1 MIMTL
6 AMVKRGAKYLLL
18 FIMFYSL
25 PAKGQSNNIRGMYV
39 NSTSSLLGDSSLENQ
54 ILRYAVANDLNYMTL
69 YDLNNISWTST
80 NIAKLAVF
88 ISKAKTQYRIVQVGA
103 SGETYNSFAT
113 RIMNY
118 NNRVLPIERFN
129 VFNFEFEFWLTSSIN
144 AFYSMLYLTPNGYTA
159 DTSGAFAFAWREF
172 QKIDSL
178 TSANGLISEIYLGW
192 PNRGQMQ
199 QLASKAD
206 RILLHSYR
214 TTDADIYQYTRNRL
228 LDIASGGKV
237 TTVLPIFSSEQSYM
251 YNWLSTNPT
260 TKPYVTYTGFLG
272 VESDIN
278 IKNFIRTDGYTW
290 FSYAA
295 MPKPA
300 NQTATISPSGPTH
313 FCNGGSV
320 TLTAN
325 QGSSYFWTPGGQ
337 TTRSIT
343 VNSSGTF
350 TVKVTDSTGVV
361 ALSRPMTIAVSA
373 SAVTPTITASG
384 PTSFCAGGSVMLT
397 SSPAN
402 SYLWSNGATTQSI
415 VVTTSGNYSVTGI
428 NTGCSATSAAIV
440 VSAMAA
446 PVVPVITASGSL
458 SICPGTLLT
467 LTSTPGTSYAWSNGA
482 TTRSI
487 IVSAAGSYTV
497 RMYGSA
503 NCSAVST
510 PKVVSMLAAPAAPV
524 ITPNSSTTL
533 TSSHTSVSLTSSTA
547 NQYRWSTNATT
558 RSITVSTQGIYRV
571 SITGTNGCTAT
582 SAPVAVIANGCTP
595 PPVPVVTASGP
606 TILNPGQTVTLTSTV
621 SNGYLWSTGA
631 TTRSIVVN
639 TSGVYTVRS
648 YRAGFCFAT
657 SLPITVGVISAR
669 LSNHETESETETAEV
684 KLYPNPARSFINI
697 EYTSQFSET
706 KNIPIVISDLSGRER
721 ISMTTDL
728 DPGFNKISVELEQ
741 LSAGIYFCLV
751 GSGGERRVFK
761 FVVE

>member
-1 MIMTL
+1 
-6 AMVKRGAKYLLL
+6 
-18 FIMFYSL
+18 
-25 PAKGQSNNIRGMYV
+25 
-39 NSTSSLLGDSSLENQ
+39 
-54 ILRYAVANDLNYMTL
+54 
-69 YDLNNISWTST
+69 
-80 NIAKLAVF
+80 
-88 ISKAKTQYRIVQVGA
+88 
-103 SGETYNSFAT
+103 
-113 RIMNY
+113 
-118 NNRVLPIERFN
+118 
-129 VFNFEFEFWLTSSIN
+129 
-144 AFYSMLYLTPNGYTA
+144 MLYLTPNGYTA

-272 VESDIN
+272 VEPDIN

-343 VNSSGTF
+343 VNSSGSF

-373 SAVTPTITASG
+373 SGVTPTITASG

-510 PKVVSMLAAPAAPV
+510 PKVVFNACCSCS
-524 ITPNSSTTL
+524 TGHNTKQFDNSYQQS
-533 TSSHTSVSLTSSTA
+533 
-547 NQYRWSTNATT
+547 YI
-558 RSITVSTQGIYRV
+558 SITYLAQRTNIAGQLMQRLEASRFQRREFIV

-606 TILNPGQTVTLTSTV
+606 TILNP
-621 SNGYLWSTGA
+621 
-631 TTRSIVVN
+631 
-639 TSGVYTVRS
+639 
-648 YRAGFCFAT
+648 
-657 SLPITVGVISAR
+657 AR
-669 LSNHETESETETAEV
+669 LLHLLQLFQTDICG
-684 KLYPNPARSFINI
+684 R
-697 EYTSQFSET
+697 
-706 KNIPIVISDLSGRER
+706 PIQPHV
-721 ISMTTDL
+721 
-728 DPGFNKISVELEQ
+728 Q
-741 LSAGIYFCLV
+741 L
-751 GSGGERRVFK
+751 
-761 FVVE
+761 

>member
-1 MIMTL
+1 MITFANL
-6 AMVKRGAKYLLL
+6 NRGITCLFL
-18 FIMFYSL
+18 FILFYSL

-39 NSTSSLLGDSSLENQ
+39 NSTSSWLGDSSLENQ
-54 ILRYAVANDLNYMTL
+54 ILRYAVAHDLNYLTL
-69 YDLNNISWTST
+69 YDLNNLIWT
-80 NIAKLAVF
+80 NGDVAKLAAF
-88 ISKAKTQYRIVQVGA
+88 ISKAKTSYRIVQVGA
-103 SGETYNSFAT
+103 AGETYNSFAT

-118 NNRVLPIERFN
+118 NSRVLPVEKFN

-159 DTSGAFAFAWREF
+159 DTAGAFAFAWREF

-178 TSANGLISEIYLGW
+178 ANANGIISEVYLGW

-228 LDIASGGKV
+228 LDIASGAKV

-251 YNWLSTNPT
+251 YNWLGTNPT
-260 TKPYVTYTGFLG
+260 TKPYVTYTGFLSA
-272 VESDIN
+272 EPDLS
-278 IKNFIRTDGYTW
+278 IKNFIKTDGYTW

-300 NQTATISPSGPTH
+300 NQTATITPSGPTH

-343 VNSSGTF
+343 VNSSGSF

-373 SAVTPTITASG
+373 AAVVPVITASG
-384 PTSFCAGGSVMLT
+384 PTSFCSGGSVMLT
-397 SSPAN
+397 SSPAS
-402 SYLWSNGATTQSI
+402 SYLWSNGSTTQSI

-428 NTGCSATSAAIV
+428 NTGCTATSAV
-440 VSAMAA
+440 TSVSAMAA

-458 SICPGTLLT
+458 NICPGTLLT
-467 LTSTPGTSYAWSNGA
+467 LTSTPGNSYVWSNGA

-510 PKVVSMLAAPAAPV
+510 PKVVSMLAAPAAPI
-524 ITPNSSTTL
+524 ITTNSSTTL
-533 TSSHTSVSLTSSTA
+533 TSSHPSVILTSSTA
-547 NQYRWSTNATT
+547 NLYRWSTNATT

-571 SITGTNGCTAT
+571 SITGANGCTNT
-582 SAPVAVIANGCTP
+582 SAPVSVIANGCTP
-595 PPVPVVTASGP
+595 PPVPVITASGP
-606 TILNPGQTVTLTSTV
+606 TVLNPGQSVILTSTLAG
-621 SNGYLWSTGA
+621 GYLWSTGA
-631 TTRSIVVN
+631 ITRSIVVN
-639 TSGVYTVRS
+639 TSGVYTVRA
-648 YRAGFCFAT
+648 YRAGYCFAT
-657 SLPITVGVISAR
+657 SLPVTVGVIPAR
-669 LSNHETESETETAEV
+669 LRNQETESESAEV
-684 KLYPNPARSFINI
+684 KLYPNPAHDFIHIDYNS
-697 EYTSQFSET
+697 TLSET
-706 KNIPIVISDLSGRER
+706 KSISIIISDLSGRTR
-721 ISMTTDL
+721 IAMTSDV
-728 DPGFNKISVELEQ
+728 DPGYNKIAVDLNE

-751 GSGGERRVFK
+751 GSGDERKVFK
-761 FVVE
+761 VVVD